1 MKKKDIKLEI
11 GKAAVRLANKIGAA
25 AIIIVDEKY
34 MQKDLKTK
42 IPIVIS
48 QIEGGIEGIRDELVI
63 NLLSRTSTRIDKM
76 RDAVMDA
83 YVDGKI
89 KADDRVVGIVG
100 GNSLDAIIVCD
111 VRGEG
116 VIKEIDKS
124 ADRANPE
131 VLRAVLRLA
140 LELGYEGKEG
150 KQIGTAFILG
160 DSDEVLKRSHQMTLN
175 PYHGHED
182 KNRDVAIPDNW
193 ESAKNF
199 AQLDGVFV
207 IREDG
212 HILAA
217 GRYLDIDARD
227 IRVQKGL
234 GGRHVAAAAITRDTQ
249 AIAVTV
255 SQSGGIVRI
264 YKDGLQIAEIAPT
277 IRFLHRSYS

>member
-1 MKKKDIKLEI
+1 MKKKNIKLEI

-25 AIIIVDEKY
+25 TIIIVDEKRI
-34 MQKDLKTK
+34 QKDLKTEL
-42 IPIVIS
+42 PVIIS
-48 QIEGGIEGIRDELVI
+48 PLEGGIDGIHDDLTI
-63 NLLSRTSTRIDKM
+63 NLLSRASTRIDKM
-76 RDAVMDA
+76 RDAVMGA
-83 YVDGKI
+83 YVEGKI
-89 KADDRVVGIVG
+89 KANDVVVGIVG
-100 GNSLDAIIVCD
+100 GGSLDAIIVYD
-111 VRGEG
+111 VSEG
-116 VIKEIDKS
+116 DVIKEIDKS
-124 ADRANPE
+124 ADRADPGMI
-131 VLRAVLRLA
+131 RTVLRLA

-150 KQIGTAFILG
+150 KHIGTAFIMG

-175 PYHGHED
+175 PYLGHED
-182 KNRDVAIPDNW
+182 RNRDVTIPDNW

-277 IRFLHRSYS
+277 VRFS

>member
-34 MQKDLKTK
+34 VQKDIETE
-42 IPIVIS
+42 IPVIIS
-48 QIEGGIEGIRDELVI
+48 QIEGGIEDIRDDLVI
-63 NLLSRTSTRIDKM
+63 NLLSRASTRIDKM
-76 RDAVMDA
+76 RDAAMGA
-83 YVDGKI
+83 YIEGKI
-89 KADDRVVGIVG
+89 KADDVVVGIVG
-100 GNSLDAIIVCD
+100 GHSLDAIILCD
-111 VRGEG
+111 VREEG
-116 VIKEIDKS
+116 VIKEIDKI
-124 ADRANPE
+124 ADRVAPE
-131 VLRAVLRLA
+131 VIRAVLRLA
-140 LELGYEGKEG
+140 LEVGYEGKEG
-150 KQIGTAFILG
+150 KRIGTAFILG

-175 PYHGHED
+175 PYHGHVDE
-182 KNRDVAIPDNW
+182 NRDVTIPDNM

-199 AQLDGVFV
+199 AQLDGAFIVS
-207 IREDG
+207 EGG

-227 IRVQKGL
+227 IQVQKGL

-249 AIAVTV
+249 AIAITV

-277 IRFLHRSYS
+277 IRFLHRS

>member
-11 GKAAVRLANKIGAA
+11 GKAAVRLANKIGAV

-48 QIEGGIEGIRDELVI
+48 RIEGGIEGIRDDLVI
-63 NLLSRTSTRIDKM
+63 NLLSRTSNRIDKM
-76 RDAVMDA
+76 RDAVMGA
-83 YVDGKI
+83 YVDEKI
-89 KADDRVVGIVG
+89 KADDTVVGIVG
-100 GNSLDAIIVCD
+100 GDSLDAIIVCD

-116 VIKEIDKS
+116 IIKEIDKS
-124 ADRANPE
+124 TDRANPE
-131 VLRAVLRLA
+131 VIRAVLRLA

-182 KNRDVAIPDNW
+182 KNRDVAIPDNR

-207 IREDG
+207 VREDG

-277 IRFLHRSYS
+277 IRFLHRS